1 MIVAVPSATPV
12 TTPLELTVAIEVFE
26 LTQGELA
33 AGVALPV
40 NVVVPPIAIELLP
53 EMVGRGALICNDK
66 AEDNLNNGF
75 AEDPDD
81 INKALELLAVRV
93 IAPETLGIL
102 RYTVVGFTI
111 PAVLGNVN
119 EVT

>member
-1 MIVAVPSATPV
+1 M
-12 TTPLELTVAIEVFE
+12 FE

-53 EMVGRGALICNDK
+53 EMVGRALICNDK

-81 INKALELLAVRV
+81 INKALELVPVRV
-93 IAPETLGIL
+93 SVTEVDTLGIL
-102 RYTVVGFTI
+102 RCTVVGLTI
-111 PAVLGNVN
+111 PAVLCNVN

>member
-1 MIVAVPSATPV
+1 M
-12 TTPLELTVAIEVFE
+12 FE

-53 EMVGRGALICNDK
+53 EMVGRALICNDK

-81 INKALELLAVRV
+81 IDKALELLPVRV

-102 RYTVVGFTI
+102 RCTVVGFTI